1 MMKKVDAWAILRF
14 EEEDFPSSDYVSIKG
29 IYDNEQAAYL
39 ALQKVQANKE
49 NYVIERTRRFT
60 EKDLPIQ
67 PSLPSA
73 QRIQGLDISL
83 FNEKKYY
90 DNDSFSDELNNIRE
104 LWKKLPIKIAQKTLL
119 PLLNYLTKSI
129 LAQTLGAEMMDEK
142 SQLVQQY
149 DLKLNTGEK
158 IEVKIVILDPQN
170 SRSPNLQFPENI
182 SFDFLVIVVFL
193 PDLTIA
199 IAKMIPV
206 STLEFF
212 ARSLSNQKSLM
223 NIRVTE
229 YLLNHPSSQDINLG
243 QIGYCESLAAS

>member
-14 EEEDFPSSDYVSIKG
+14 EEEDFPSSDYVAIKG
-29 IYDNEQAAYL
+29 IYDTEEAAYL
-39 ALQKVQANKE
+39 ALKKVQANKE

-60 EKDLPIQ
+60 EEDLAIQ

-73 QRIQGLDISL
+73 QRIQGLNISL
-83 FNEKKYY
+83 SNEKNYH
-90 DNDSFSDELNNIRE
+90 DHDSFSSELNNIRE
-104 LWKKLPIKIAQKTLL
+104 LWKKLPIKIARKTLL
-119 PLLNYLTKSI
+119 PLLNYVTKST
-129 LAQTLGAEMMDEK
+129 LAQMLGAEMIDEI
-142 SQLVQQY
+142 SQPVQQY

-170 SRSPNLQFPENI
+170 SRSPNLQFSENV
-182 SFDFLVIVVFL
+182 SFDFLIIVVFR

-206 STLEFF
+206 NTLEFF

-229 YLLNHPSSQDINLG
+229 YLLNHPSCQDINLG
-243 QIGYCESLAAS
+243 QIDYCKSLVAS